1 VLRYFA
7 ARTAGALA
15 VLAAITLFVAYGIRL
30 TGDPAAALFEGA
42 GAPSA
47 EDIARIQ
54 RALGT
59 NRPFIEQYASFVAH
73 AVRGDLG
80 TSFRTSQPVLT
91 LIGERL
97 PATLAL
103 AAGGME
109 PVSSSHVTWAL
120 SLAFPFRPVEHDGRL
135 SVQFGIPSGGQE
147 VGASTPLQAVHV
159 PPLALQ
165 PPVRTQTANPV
176 KPETV
181 HALPRVPTTVM
192 SPLGAFTV
200 TLHGADADGCVMLP
214 SSHDESVNG
223 PPPELLTE
231 KLKVV

>member
-1 VLRYFA
+1 
-7 ARTAGALA
+7 
-15 VLAAITLFVAYGIRL
+15 
-30 TGDPAAALFEGA
+30 
-42 GAPSA
+42 
-47 EDIARIQ
+47 
-54 RALGT
+54 
-59 NRPFIEQYASFVAH
+59 
-73 AVRGDLG
+73 
-80 TSFRTSQPVLT
+80 
-91 LIGERL
+91 
-97 PATLAL
+97 
-103 AAGGME
+103 ME
-109 PVSSSHVTWAL
+109 PWQRPCVSVQLDVDVGGWLLQNACPHQGHVGFVQSRVASRAQVGMVVVVVVVVVVEVVGEHVTWAV
-120 SLAFPFRPVEHDGRL
+120 SLAFPFKPVEHDGRL

-176 KPETV
+176 NPERV
-181 HALPRVPTTVM
+181 HASPMVPIRVM

-200 TLHGADADGCVMLP
+200 TLHAAPADGCVMLP